1 MKYNLNNENLKN
13 IGNGRTRKVYEL
25 LDNDNVVLKQLT
37 YNPLQL
43 GIEDVNKIEY
53 DLYNTNKD
61 TYKFLSKVYEYDIE
75 NNNLIMEKIDCK
87 YIENLTKKCP
97 LIRTKYHNNLLDF
110 LSGEQEELFN
120 QLVDFNIEDVS
131 KFCCEN
137 DLMYDEINL
146 SQQWGIDKSGH
157 LRLIDYNR

>member
-25 LDNDNVVLKQLT
+25 LDDNSVVLKQLT
-37 YNPLQL
+37 YDPLQL
-43 GIEDVNKIEY
+43 GIDDVNKIEY
-53 DLYNTNKD
+53 NLYDANKD
-61 TYKFLSKVYEYDIE
+61 TYKFLSKVYEYDTE

-87 YIENLTKKCP
+87 YIENLTKKYP

-110 LSGEQEELFN
+110 LSREQEELFN
-120 QLVDFNIEDVS
+120 QLVDFNIEDVG
-131 KFCCEN
+131 KFCYEN

-146 SQQWGIDKSGH
+146 SQQWGIDKNGH

>member
-25 LDNDNVVLKQLT
+25 LDDNSVVLKQLT
-37 YNPLQL
+37 YDPLQL

-61 TYKFLSKVYEYDIE
+61 IYKFLSKVYEYDTE

-87 YIENLTKKCP
+87 YIENLTKKYP
-97 LIRTKYHNNLLDF
+97 PIRTKYHNNLLDF
-110 LSGEQEELFN
+110 LSREQEELFN

-131 KFCCEN
+131 KFCHEN

-146 SQQWGIDKSGH
+146 SQQWGIDKNGH

>member
-25 LDNDNVVLKQLT
+25 LDDNSVVLKQLT
-37 YNPLQL
+37 YDPLQL

-61 TYKFLSKVYEYDIE
+61 IYKFLSKVYEYDTE

-87 YIENLTKKCP
+87 YIENLTKKYP
-97 LIRTKYHNNLLDF
+97 PIRTKYHNNLLDF
-110 LSGEQEELFN
+110 LSREQEELFN

-131 KFCCEN
+131 KFCYEN

-146 SQQWGIDKSGH
+146 SQQWGIDKNGH